1 MTESLAYPGDTRRL
15 SVGEEVLNAVSHGV
29 GALLAVAGTVLLVLR
44 AKAYGGLVNLVGVTV
59 FGVSMILLYLFSC
72 LYHALPPSKG
82 KQVFQVLDHCSIFLL
97 IMGTYAPV
105 CLVTVG
111 GPYGWTLFGIN
122 LACGLVGI
130 ALNAVDLARWKKL
143 SLVLYLVMGWMAVL
157 AMPVML
163 HNLSRIGFL
172 LILLGGLPTPL
183 GVVFYRQKGTK
194 AFTATAIWHF
204 LCVGPARCSIS
215 LRYTPTAVFK
225 GLRSPQTR

>member
-1 MTESLAYPGDTRRL
+1 MMTESLAYPGDTRRL

-122 LACGLVGI
+122 LACVWW
-130 ALNAVDLARWKKL
+130 ALSSMRWTWPGGRN
-143 SLVLYLVMGWMAVL
+143 SPWFSTWSWGGW
-157 AMPVML
+157 PCWPC
-163 HNLSRIGFL
+163 R
-172 LILLGGLPTPL
+172 
-183 GVVFYRQKGTK
+183 
-194 AFTATAIWHF
+194 
-204 LCVGPARCSIS
+204 
-215 LRYTPTAVFK
+215 
-225 GLRSPQTR
+225 

>member
-1 MTESLAYPGDTRRL
+1 MTESLAHPGGVRRL
-15 SVGEEVLNAVSHGV
+15 SVGEEILNAVSHGA

-111 GPYGWTLFGIN
+111 GPYGWVLFGIN

-130 ALNAVDLARWKKL
+130 VLNAVDLARWKKL
-143 SLVLYLVMGWMAVL
+143 SLVLYLVMGWTILFFLPLFIRRASVPLLWLIAAGGVL
-157 AMPVML
+157 YTVGAWFYA
-163 HNLSRIGFL
+163 RKGFRYHHLVWHL
-172 LILLGGLPTPL
+172 LINLAVACHFVGI
-183 GVVFYRQKGTK
+183 VF
-194 AFTATAIWHF
+194 F
-204 LCVGPARCSIS
+204 L
-215 LRYTPTAVFK
+215 Y
-225 GLRSPQTR
+225 

>member
-1 MTESLAYPGDTRRL
+1 MMTESLAYPGGTRRL

-111 GPYGWTLFGIN
+111 GPLEPTAASAF
-122 LACGLVGI
+122 APT
-130 ALNAVDLARWKKL
+130 KL
-143 SLVLYLVMGWMAVL
+143 PTMMLSAVLYSCCSRLPKISGRANSSRLLTMLPSVIRLFWDGVSTAFATGDLLSMQWMKTIFY
-157 AMPVML
+157 
-163 HNLSRIGFL
+163 HN
-172 LILLGGLPTPL
+172 
-183 GVVFYRQKGTK
+183 TK
-194 AFTATAIWHF
+194 PGRTQEQRPRAA
-204 LCVGPARCSIS
+204 
-215 LRYTPTAVFK
+215 
-225 GLRSPQTR
+225 

>member
-1 MTESLAYPGDTRRL
+1 MMTESLAYPGDTRRL

-111 GPYGWTLFGIN
+111 GPYGWVLFGIN

-130 ALNAVDLARWKKL
+130 VLNAVDLARWKKL

-183 GVVFYRQKGTK
+183 GWSSIGKRTSL
-194 AFTATAIWHF
+194 TATASGIS
-204 LCVGPARCSIS
+204 LCWPARCSIS

-225 GLRSPQTR
+225 GIRSP

>member
-1 MTESLAYPGDTRRL
+1 MMTESLAYPGDTRRL

-130 ALNAVDLARWKKL
+130 VLNAVDLARWKKL

-163 HNLSRIGFL
+163 HNLSRIEFL
-172 LILLGGLPTPL
+172 LILLGGLAYTI
-183 GVVFYRQKGTK
+183 GVVFYRQKDKPYRHG
-194 AFTATAIWHF
+194 IWHF
-204 LCVGPARCSIS
+204 FVLAGTVFHFFAV
-215 LRYTPTAVFK
+215 YTNCCF
-225 GLRSPQTR
+225 